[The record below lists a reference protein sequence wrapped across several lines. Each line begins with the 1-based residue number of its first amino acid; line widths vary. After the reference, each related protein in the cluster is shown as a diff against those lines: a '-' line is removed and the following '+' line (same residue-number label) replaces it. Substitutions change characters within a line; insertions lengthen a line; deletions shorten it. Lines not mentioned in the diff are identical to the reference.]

1 MIPPTTKAV
10 AMRVTLRRARPVS
23 LLLAPLLLI
32 PALSGCINLGLG
44 SAKTPP
50 ALLTLTPDNAPVD
63 GSIASGRPDTAL
75 TVLEPVAAAK
85 LAVVRLPVAI
95 DASRVAYLKQAQWVE
110 RPSRLFQHLLAET
123 LRARGKRLVIEGD
136 GGSHGPVLSGRLIDF
151 GYDAATHA
159 AIARLDAT
167 RQLPDG
173 TIETRRFES
182 SVAQVNPEAGA
193 VGAALNQAANQVAKA
208 VADWVS

>member
-123 LRARGKRLVIEGD
+123 LRARGKRLVVESD
-136 GGSHGPVLSGRLIDF
+136 TGGRGPQLTSRLIDF
-151 GYDAATHA
+151 GYDAGGHA
-159 AIARLDAT
+159 AVMRLDAT

-173 TIETRRFES
+173 TIETRRFEA
-182 SVAQVNPEAGA
+182 SVAQVSPEAGA